1 MKLILDFDDVL
12 LNAKGLKQVMCDIL
26 REEGVENGEELY
38 EEERKSGRAFI
49 PKEFLQRSCLASRGE
64 SFVAVDVDMMYEKML
79 DACAYL
85 VNQELVTLI
94 KKVGKDNCFI
104 VSNGNQEFQ
113 ENKIQRSG
121 LDVLVKKIVIV
132 SGTKSLEIE
141 QICAEF
147 PQDSILF
154 IDDKSINFN
163 DINLNMCKN
172 LKMILYKGKESLA
185 EVEDEIHKAQ
195 MVENQ
200 KVMVG
205 GPAMR

>member
-12 LNAKGLKQVMCDIL
+12 LDAKGLKQVMCDIL

-38 EEERKSGRAFI
+38 EEERKSGRVFT
-49 PKEFLQRSCLASRGE
+49 PKEFLQRSCLSKGE
-64 SFVAVDVDMMYEKML
+64 GSEAVNVDSMYEKML
-79 DACAYL
+79 DACIYL
-85 VNQELVTLI
+85 VNKELVTLV

-121 LDVLVKKIVIV
+121 LSVLVKKIVIV

-147 PQDSILF
+147 PQEPILF
-154 IDDKSINFN
+154 VDDKSINFS
-163 DINLNMCKN
+163 DIDLNVCKN
-172 LKMILYKGKESLA
+172 LKTILYKGKESLIK
-185 EVEDEIHKAQ
+185 VEDEIHKAQ
-195 MVENQ
+195 MTENQ
-200 KVMVG
+200 KVMSG